1 MASYCEWLVCEMI
14 FFARIARDSLDV
26 SQRLP
31 GQPMGIDL
39 AWGSLYRMLN

>member
-26 SQRLP
+26 SVYRASLWELTWP
-31 GQPMGIDL
+31 GE
-39 AWGSLYRMLN
+39 SLYRMLN